1 MLREFE
7 AQRKLRLLLQAAQM
21 YFAVSNAE
29 CLQPFVIY
37 DFLTSH
43 ASSPKI
49 GAVRTAGVTGR
60 EGNLANLPEVAI
72 LRLIAHNVA
81 NSAARRCE
89 FARFRAYASI

>member
-7 AQRKLRLLLQAAQM
+7 AQRKCPFFLQTAQVH
-21 YFAVSNAE
+21 FAISDAK
-29 CLQPFVIY
+29 CLQSFVVY

-60 EGNLANLPEVAI
+60 EGSLAGLPEVAI
-72 LRLIAHNVA
+72 RTWRTHALHNKTCRG
-81 NSAARRCE
+81 S
-89 FARFRAYASI
+89 